1 MTWDTYKEYFGYSKH
16 GIWSL
21 ALLVLYQ
28 FIINLNN
35 MAVGLYLAFTLTSSL
50 LHTESPHYYNL
61 ILSLI
66 MICSIATSFFGK
78 YLSIKIVSIDS

>member
-1 MTWDTYKEYFGYSKH
+1 
-16 GIWSL
+16 
-21 ALLVLYQ
+21 
-28 FIINLNN
+28 